1 VPLLFIRNKFY
12 NLETLESRFFHNKA
26 YTKLELEDLITRC
39 KQQDREAQSLLYK
52 RYADVLFG
60 QCLKYA
66 ASYEEAQDH
75 LQESF
80 LTIFDKI
87 KQYQGKGSFEGWM
100 KRIAINTVLQSY
112 RKKKEVPL
120 EKEELLKAKEKEQSI
135 DIEGISNED
144 LSLSFLLTIV
154 RELPEKYR
162 MVFNLYVLDGYSHKE
177 IAEMLDIS
185 EGTSKSNLFRARAN
199 LADKIKEY
207 KEENRFT
214 DDHEKK

>member
-1 VPLLFIRNKFY
+1 M
-12 NLETLESRFFHNKA
+12 
-26 YTKLELEDLITRC
+26 ELEDLIAGC

-80 LTIFDKI
+80 LIIFDKI
-87 KQYQGKGSFEGWM
+87 YQYKGKGSFEGWM

-120 EKEELLKAKEKEQSI
+120 QREELVREKEERIDFEKE
-135 DIEGISNED
+135 ISNED
-144 LSLSFLLTIV
+144 LSLSFLLKIV
-154 RELPEKYR
+154 QELPEKYR
-162 MVFNLYVLDGYSHKE
+162 LVFNLYALDGYSHKE
-177 IAEMLDIS
+177 IAGMLEIS

-199 LADKIKEY
+199 LAERIKEH
-207 KEENRFT
+207 KNKHRFT
-214 DDHEKK
+214 DDYGGE